1 MGPLTVCEIDVPFHL
16 SLAAI
21 TSRHE
26 IARVNHRKRVS
37 PPVDKTGIMERWL
50 AESRLWMA
58 APNRT
63 FVLSNSRYVQSKF
76 YFEYIVNSFEITM
89 SQKSWGFF
97 KFETWRQV

>member
-76 YFEYIVNSFEITM
+76 YF
-89 SQKSWGFF
+89 
-97 KFETWRQV
+97 

>member
-1 MGPLTVCEIDVPFHL
+1 
-16 SLAAI
+16 
-21 TSRHE
+21 
-26 IARVNHRKRVS
+26 
-37 PPVDKTGIMERWL
+37 L

-76 YFEYIVNSFEITM
+76 YFEYIVNSFEITK
-89 SQKSWGFF
+89 SQKSRGFF